1 MRRALSLAL
10 LLLAIATPGAAR
22 ATRPAVQQVDID
34 EHLGALLPLELPF
47 VDENRRP
54 VKLGDYFRDG
64 KPVVLVL
71 AYFRCPMLCDL
82 VLHGV
87 LHSLTK
93 QHLVLGRDY
102 RALTVSIDPK
112 DTPQAAARKQEG
124 MLQGLNMPE
133 KTAAWPFLTGA
144 QANVK
149 ALADRLGFEYAYDPK
164 SDQYAHPACA
174 FVITPQGRISR
185 YLYGV
190 KFRPLDV
197 RLALDEAAHG
207 KIGGIVDRVLLC
219 CFRYDPATRRYGW
232 YVKGILRGGA
242 TLTLLIVG
250 GALGLLWRR
259 ERRRRDD
266 A

>member
-1 MRRALSLAL
+1 M
-10 LLLAIATPGAAR
+10 
-22 ATRPAVQQVDID
+22 QQVDID
-34 EHLGALLPLELPF
+34 EHLGAQLPLNLPF
-47 VDENRRP
+47 VDDRGQP
-54 VKLGDYFRDG
+54 VRLGDYFHDG

-112 DTPQAAARKQEG
+112 DTPKAAARKQGG
-124 MLQGLNMPE
+124 MLQGLDMPT
-133 KTAAWPFLTGA
+133 KRDAWPFLTGA
-144 QANVK
+144 PANIK
-149 ALADRLGFEYAYDPK
+149 ALADRVGFEYAYDPK

-174 FVITPQGRISR
+174 FVITPEGRISR

-197 RLALDEAAHG
+197 RLALDEAASG
-207 KIGGIVDRVLLC
+207 KIGTIVDRVLLC

-232 YVKGILRGGA
+232 YVTGILRGGA
-242 TLTLLIVG
+242 ALTLLIVG
-250 GALGLLWRR
+250 GGLAILWRR
-259 ERRRRDD
+259 ERQRRDEG
-266 A
+266 